1 MGIKKFKSLKENQ
14 LVLESAKSREIV
26 HEIMNFGVSQH
37 QIIKIIKLLS
47 LELDDINMM
56 KSITEVIDN
65 TPEESES
72 IKKTTT
78 ILT

>member
-1 MGIKKFKSLKENQ
+1 MGIKKFKSSKENQ
-14 LVLESAKSREIV
+14 LILESAKSREIV

-37 QIIKIIKLLS
+37 QLIKIIKLLS

-56 KSITEVIDN
+56 KSITEIIDA
-65 TPEESES
+65 PEESES

>member
-1 MGIKKFKSLKENQ
+1 MGIKKVRSSKENQ
-14 LVLESAKSREIV
+14 LILESAKSREIV
-26 HEIMNFGVSQH
+26 HEIMNYGVSQH

-47 LELDDINMM
+47 LELDDISMM
-56 KSITEVIDN
+56 KSITEVID
-65 TPEESES
+65 TPEKSES

>member
-1 MGIKKFKSLKENQ
+1 MGIKKFKTLKEDQ
-14 LVLESAKSREIV
+14 LILESAKSREIV

-56 KSITEVIDN
+56 KSITEVID
-65 TPEESES
+65 TPEESAS

>member
-1 MGIKKFKSLKENQ
+1 MAIKKFKSSKENQ
-14 LVLESAKSREIV
+14 SILESAKSREIV
-26 HEIMNFGVSQH
+26 HEIMNYGVSQH

-47 LELDDINMM
+47 LELDDISIM
-56 KSITEVIDN
+56 KSITEVID
-65 TPEESES
+65 TPVPTES